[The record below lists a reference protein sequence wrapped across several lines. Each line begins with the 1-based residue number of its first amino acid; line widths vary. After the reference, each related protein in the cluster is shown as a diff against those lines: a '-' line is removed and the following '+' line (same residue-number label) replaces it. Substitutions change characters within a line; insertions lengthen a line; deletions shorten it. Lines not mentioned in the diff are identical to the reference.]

1 MRRAALA
8 ALGAGLAAAQEAP
21 DNPEAAMNARCADVL
36 AAITPAVQAACC
48 ADAGACAA
56 GVPAG
61 CGAGCAAAWTPFAL
75 KCSRFLDGEFPQFAA
90 FTEQCEA
97 ATFPAGDGR
106 CDEGYWA
113 EAMQAVAADC
123 CGDSG
128 ELCGEESH
136 GVPEACAKGCQATF
150 ERFYARCHPAFGERA
165 PAQATRF
172 LQFLTA
178 CQEADDEPP
187 AGGEPGGEPQQP
199 LASGPSGCA
208 PAPAALLQRPC

>member
-1 MRRAALA
+1 MRRAALVV
-8 ALGAGLAAAQEAP
+8 LGAGLAAAQEAP

-97 ATFPAGDGR
+97 ATYPAGDGR

-113 EAMQAVAADC
+113 EAMQVA
-123 CGDSG
+123 
-128 ELCGEESH
+128 LH
-136 GVPEACAKGCQATF
+136 GVMFDAC
-150 ERFYARCHPAFGERA
+150 
-165 PAQATRF
+165 F
-172 LQFLTA
+172 LFNK
-178 CQEADDEPP
+178 
-187 AGGEPGGEPQQP
+187 
-199 LASGPSGCA
+199 SS
-208 PAPAALLQRPC
+208 R